1 MKINDALKK
10 MLDSIPRQV
19 IDQDSVTSREI
30 AEELGVGSTTA
41 KKLIR
46 EKLLSGKWEQVFKKF
61 EGYDKPIASYR
72 LKKKS
77 RK

>member
-1 MKINDALKK
+1 MKTIPKIFE
-10 MLDSIPRQV
+10 MLADIPRQV

-46 EKLLSGKWEQVFKKF
+46 EKLLSGKWQQVFKKID
-61 EGYDKPIASYR
+61 GCDRPVPSYR